1 MIFLTFSSSC
11 PILLFLR
18 QRSGLR
24 CLSTR
29 LFTIQWTANYGYEG
43 LLLSDWLEKASSV
56 ANGIRRRVLD
66 HTLKNDGGYM
76 SQACSSGEIL
86 AALFVKVM
94 HLPAVEEPLSPMPFG
109 GVPSRGN
116 AKSFTGA
123 RFNGQ
128 RLPNGDRFF
137 LSPAHYALCLYAAL
151 IETGRMSED
160 ALLQF
165 NEDGSSVEMIGAE
178 HSPGM
183 EVMTGSLGQGISQA
197 AGIAW
202 ARRRKKE
209 TGRNWIF
216 MSDGEF
222 QIGQTWEALQCLSNF
237 GLDNVG
243 IYVDVNGQQCDG
255 TVESV
260 MRIDPLDKRLESFGA
275 RVVTVDGHNLEEL
288 AKPAELSRDGRPI
301 VVLAVTNPCRGLDLL
316 SGNRPRL
323 HYLRFKSPEEKE
335 RYRDELARMS

>member
-1 MIFLTFSSSC
+1 MV
-11 PILLFLR
+11 
-18 QRSGLR
+18 G
-24 CLSTR
+24 
-29 LFTIQWTANYGYEG
+29 
-43 LLLSDWLEKASSV
+43 DWLEKASSV
-56 ANGIRRRVLD
+56 AAGIRRRVLD
-66 HTLKNDGGYM
+66 HTIKNDGGYM
-76 SQACSSGEIL
+76 SQACSSAEIL
-86 AALFVKVM
+86 AALFVRVM
-94 HLPAVEEPLSPMPFG
+94 RLPAVEEPLAPLPFG

-116 AKSFTGA
+116 AGSFTGA
-123 RFNGQ
+123 RFNGR
-128 RLPNGDRFF
+128 RLPDGDRFF
-137 LSPAHYALCLYAAL
+137 LSPAHYALCLYAVL

-160 ALLQF
+160 ALSQF
-165 NEDGSSVEMIGAE
+165 NKDGGSVEMIGAE

-260 MRIDPLDKRLESFGA
+260 MRIDPLDRRLEAFGA
-275 RVVTVDGHNLEEL
+275 RVFVVDGHDLNEL
-288 AKPAELSRDGRPI
+288 AKPAGLPPDGRPLA
-301 VVLAVTNPCRGLDLL
+301 VLAITNPCRGLDLL
-316 SGNRPRL
+316 EQNRPRL

-335 RYRDELARMS
+335 RYRGELARMWRGIGK